1 MPISLDG
8 SSLTIEK
15 LVAVARNNEKVQL
28 APEALERIKVCRAM
42 LEEKLANKE
51 IMYGTNTGIGEFSEH
66 VLSDDQVKEF
76 QKYLIYN
83 HAAGI
88 GEPTPI
94 EYVRGALV
102 GRINVHAHGNS
113 GCRPEIT
120 LTLVEMLSKGVT
132 PVVCQK
138 GSVGAS
144 GDLAPMAQ
152 AALLLMGEG
161 EAFYEGKRYSGAEAM
176 RRAGIPVP
184 GLQARDGL
192 AAINGSNLL
201 TAMSALHIY
210 DMERFI
216 KQAEIAAAMTI
227 EALLGNLKPYN
238 TKLHELRG
246 FNGAVTSARN
256 IMKLIEGSD
265 LT

>member
-1 MPISLDG
+1 MTIVLDG

-15 LVAVARNNEKVQL
+15 LAAIGRDHEKVEL
-28 APEALERIKVCRAM
+28 APEALERIQVCRAM

-51 IMYGTNTGIGEFSEH
+51 IMYGTNTGIGEFSEK
-66 VLSDDQVKEF
+66 VLNDDQVKEF
-76 QKYLIYN
+76 QRYLVYN

-88 GEPTPI
+88 GEPAPI
-94 EYVRGALV
+94 EYIRAALA

-120 LTLVEMLSKGVT
+120 QTLVEMLNKGVI

-161 EAFYEGKRYSGAEAM
+161 EAFYNGERLAGHEAM
-176 RRAGIPVP
+176 RRAGIES
-184 GLQARDGL
+184 QACKH
-192 AAINGSNLL
+192 AMVWQPS
-201 TAMSALHIY
+201 TARMFSLPCR
-210 DMERFI
+210 RFI
-216 KQAEIAAAMTI
+216 STTWKD
-227 EALLGNLKPYN
+227 
-238 TKLHELRG
+238 
-246 FNGAVTSARN
+246 S
-256 IMKLIEGSD
+256 
-265 LT
+265 